1 MARGVPHPQ
10 HPQCSYGPA
19 QLHTF
24 LLKSHSDDDVSQK
37 GLSVLCLLVFLHPNL
52 FTLSTLIGTVY
63 NKYLA
68 LIGLSIFI
76 HFQNPDVSSFG
87 IYVRLGFCYLSTFTW
102 LLVAL
107 QEHIPLCNCCK
118 ETKQHL
124 HHNF

>member
-1 MARGVPHPQ
+1 MSLTTCCHSRSVRRDRSPPHRL
-10 HPQCSYGPA
+10 
-19 QLHTF
+19 LHYT
-24 LLKSHSDDDVSQK
+24 SQK

-52 FTLSTLIGTVY
+52 FTISTLIGTVY